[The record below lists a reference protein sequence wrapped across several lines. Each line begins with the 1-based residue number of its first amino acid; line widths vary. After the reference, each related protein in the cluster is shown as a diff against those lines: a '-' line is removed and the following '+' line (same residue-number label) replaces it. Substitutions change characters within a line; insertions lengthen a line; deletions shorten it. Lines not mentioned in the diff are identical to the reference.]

1 MRILYLG
8 NNWIGWQALKWLKEH
23 GEEVVGLILHPPGR
37 RKYGEE
43 IINSSGVNSSCI
55 FDGSLLDQI
64 DVIEAIRSLKPE
76 IGVSALFGFILHKDF
91 LKLLPAGCVNI
102 HPALLPYN
110 RGGYPNVWSIIE
122 GTPSGITIHYIDEG
136 IDTGDIIAQ
145 IPVRVEPVDTGES
158 LYRKL
163 EKAAVDLFKETWP
176 LIRSGKV
183 PRITQDREKGTYHS
197 TKDVECVDEIFLGR
211 TYTAK
216 ELINIIRARTFPPY
230 PGAYFWNEGCKVY
243 LRLQLL
249 NEEQIKV
256 EGAGEKIHRD

>member
-8 NNWIGWQALKWLKEH
+8 NNWVGFQVLKWLKEQ
-23 GEEVVGLILHPPGR
+23 GEEVIGLILHPPEL

-43 IINSSGVNSSCI
+43 IINISGVDSSCI
-55 FDGSLLDQI
+55 FDGSLIYQT
-64 DVIEAIRSLKPE
+64 DVIETIRSLKPE
-76 IGVSALFGFILHKDF
+76 IGISALFGFILRKNF
-91 LKLLPAGCVNI
+91 LNLMPAGCVNI

-110 RGGYPNVWSIIE
+110 RGAYPNVWSIIE
-122 GTPSGITIHYIDEG
+122 ETPSGITIHYIDEC

-145 IPVRVEPVDTGES
+145 ILVPVEPVDTGES

-183 PRITQDREKGTYHS
+183 QRIAQQDREKGTYHS
-197 TKDVECVDEIFLGR
+197 IKDAERVDEIFLDC

-230 PGAYFWNEGCKVY
+230 PGAYFWKEGRKVY

-249 NEEQIKV
+249 YEEQIKA
-256 EGAGEKIHRD
+256 E